1 MRGRALT
8 ASWRGRRLEL
18 KLIVWFALA
27 LLLSL
32 SVAFYFVKVV
42 ADRLVRET
50 ARQAASGYA
59 SQVIGWRHIQA
70 YSPDNDPTAG
80 YVLEQLRELM
90 LNRGYEFEFR
100 RLPDTPTYWDL
111 GGELPSSPE
120 EEQILRQLLERQL
133 ATSSATDSSSEASG
147 ASEAAPATP
156 TKGLTLVAP
165 GESDVMQE
173 IGPIDDWLYY
183 YYPIRFGRDCL
194 HCHYPEAIE
203 LASHGAVSGEPADQ
217 RLAAAPPFLTL
228 LIRLPYDGTR
238 GWSLWTFSYMLAIAI
253 LTLVA
258 TLAIVHWILRRMVI
272 APLRHLQRVS
282 DEISRGDTDR
292 RADIATDDEFQELG
306 DAFNRM
312 LRHLTDAQQE
322 LIEVNQELDRRVDQL
337 AQANLQMFESNRLK
351 SDFLTNMSH
360 ELRTP
365 MNSILGFTDLLR
377 QQADLS
383 DRHQGYLA
391 NIQRSGH
398 GLLVLIEDVLNLA
411 KMEAGKM
418 QVKSTRFNLQPVV
431 AQQVEVYRQMAQER
445 NIDIQFDPQ
454 EPTIEIE
461 QDQSKIEQIL
471 INLLSNAIKFTPEG
485 GLITVSSGF
494 LTPERVHFTVED
506 TGIGIAEEELEVIF
520 EKFRQASAVMTG
532 DGLTREVSGTGLGL
546 SIVRE
551 LCKLLG
557 GEVRLCSE
565 LGKGSTFRVIV
576 PSRYQ
581 PPADQDEPS
590 AATLAAPPQVLYA

>member
-1 MRGRALT
+1 MRGKALT

-70 YSPDNDPTAG
+70 YSPDNDPTAAH
-80 YVLEQLRELM
+80 VLEQLRELM
-90 LNRGYEFEFR
+90 LKSGYEFEFR

-111 GGELPSSPE
+111 GGQLPSSPE
-120 EEQILRQLLERQL
+120 EERILRGLLDRQL
-133 ATSSATDSSSEASG
+133 AASSAAEGSADASG
-147 ASEAAPATP
+147 VAEAPP
-156 TKGLTLVAP
+156 LPPKGLTLVAP

-183 YYPIRFGRDCL
+183 YYPIRFGRDCM
-194 HCHYPEAIE
+194 HCHYPEAVE
-203 LASHGAVSGEPADQ
+203 LATSGTASGELADQ
-217 RLAAAPPFLTL
+217 RMAATPPFLTL

-322 LIEVNQELDRRVDQL
+322 LIQVNQELDRRVDQL

-391 NIQRSGH
+391 NIQRSGQ

-418 QVKSTRFNLQPVV
+418 QVKSSRFNLQPVV

-454 EPTIEIE
+454 AARIEIE

-485 GLITVSSGF
+485 GLIMVSAGF
-494 LTPERVHFTVED
+494 LTPERVHLTVED

-520 EKFRQASAVMTG
+520 EKFRQASSVMSG

-551 LCKLLG
+551 LCTLLG

-581 PPADQDEPS
+581 PPVDQDEPS